1 MNATIL
7 AILSIAAKNPDG
19 FTVNANTLQAPAGG
33 YAVALAATQNSF
45 GLDGLKNVLNHVG
58 PDTGAMYVGG
68 WLDRETGLYYYDAT
82 VVVDDRRAAEELGRL
97 NGQIA
102 IFDLNHMEEIRL

>member
-7 AILSIAAKNPDG
+7 AILAIAAQNPDG
-19 FTVNANTLQAPAGG
+19 FTVNANTLQAPSGG

-45 GLDGLKNVLNHVG
+45 GLDGLKKVLNHVG
-58 PDTGAMYVGG
+58 ADTGAMYVGG
-68 WLDRETGLYYYDAT
+68 WLDCETGLYYYDAT
-82 VVVDDRRAAEELGRL
+82 IVVDDRRTAEELGRL

-102 IFDLNHMEEIRL
+102 IFDLNSMKEIRL